1 METAIYKPIA
11 STTYWLRLL
20 NNVEVDKANRT
31 CTYTK
36 LGIRKTI
43 NGEKFEELAHL
54 VNLNKYRKDRSR
66 MAMCMRNNH
75 TGKHYIVI
83 DRTFYDIF

>member
-1 METAIYKPIA
+1 MKTVIYEPIA
-11 STTYWLRLL
+11 SSTYYLRLL
-20 NNVEVDKANRT
+20 NNVEVDKENRT

-36 LGIRKTI
+36 QGIRKTI
-43 NGEKFEELAHL
+43 SGEKFEELAHL
-54 VNLNKYRKDRSR
+54 VSLNKYRKDLSR

-83 DRTFYDIF
+83 DRVFYYRF